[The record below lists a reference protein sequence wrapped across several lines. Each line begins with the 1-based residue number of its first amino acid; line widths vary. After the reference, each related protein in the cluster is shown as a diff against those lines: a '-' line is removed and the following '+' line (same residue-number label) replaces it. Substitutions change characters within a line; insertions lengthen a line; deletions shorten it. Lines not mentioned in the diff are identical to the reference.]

1 MALFPMNLSGGG
13 GNLPDGQIFCCDWAN
28 NTGQM
33 RSANK
38 TITSRGGAFAVLGA
52 INGKYS
58 QLTISG
64 AYSVWGLIKKDGSFE
79 LKGNGSSASQ
89 GSALTSDDSYF
100 LALGVSGS
108 AYTFTLS

>member
-28 NTGQM
+28 STAQM

-38 TITSRGGAFAVLGA
+38 TITTRTGAFAVFGA

-58 QLTISG
+58 QLTISRQ
-64 AYSVWGLIKKDGSFE
+64 YSIWGLIKKDGSFE
-79 LKGNGSSASQ
+79 LKGTGSTPSQ
-89 GSALTSDDSYF
+89 GGALTSDDAYF
-100 LALGVSGS
+100 LALGTSGS
-108 AYTFTLS
+108 DYTFTLS